1 MKIEKDEDTYSELKD
16 MALDIHLVSRNYNN
30 EVIGIE
36 YYSNFDVLTETELLD
51 LEALWHK
58 KVNTCLKEKLASN
71 WMMVQILVISTFSIY
86 LAWLSHPYAGVV
98 AAVVLLIF
106 ILKIGDEKRIRK
118 AKRNLADARLVHEK
132 LLKYVEKLPS
142 K

>member
-1 MKIEKDEDTYSELKD
+1 MKIEKDEDTYSELKE
-16 MALDIHLVSRNYNN
+16 MALDIHLVSRNYNK

-36 YYSNFDVLTETELLD
+36 YYSNFDVLTEKELLE
-51 LEALWHK
+51 LESLWHK
-58 KVNTCLKEKLASN
+58 KVNTCLKEKFASN
-71 WMMVQILVISTFSIY
+71 WMMVQILVISTLNIY

-106 ILKIGDEKRIRK
+106 ILKIADEKRIRK
-118 AKRNLADARLVHEK
+118 AKLNLADARLVHEK
-132 LLKYVEKLPS
+132 LLKYVKKLPS